1 MTESTGRL
9 QGKRAFVTGAGTGI
23 GRAVAVRFAQEG
35 AKVGLIGRRVE
46 PLEETAALIAEFG
59 GTALVTPCDV
69 SKEDQVERA
78 VAAIKEAFGGI
89 DTVVGVAGI
98 ELMGVGD
105 DRIDRVEM
113 SIWQQTIDVNLTGM
127 FLTCKHGTRALLESG
142 GGSITITGSPCG
154 QLGFC
159 SDQAAYSASKSG
171 THGLVRGM
179 AADLATENIR
189 VNCVIPGFIA
199 TPLTDAGLRGPSLA
213 RVAGDDDPHAPRRTA
228 GRGGHHVR
236 LAGLG
241 RGLLRDGRLLHRGWR
256 RDGGLTPQAA
266 DSAWWTGILVH
277 RLTTARGRVRMAG
290 TTTA

>member
-1 MTESTGRL
+1 M
-9 QGKRAFVTGAGTGI
+9 
-23 GRAVAVRFAQEG
+23 
-35 AKVGLIGRRVE
+35 
-46 PLEETAALIAEFG
+46 
-59 GTALVTPCDV
+59 TPCDV
-69 SKEDQVERA
+69 SRRTRSSRPWPPSRQ
-78 VAAIKEAFGGI
+78 AFGGI

-105 DRIDRVEM
+105 DRIDRLEL

-154 QLGFC
+154 MLGFC

-199 TPLTDAGLRGPSLA
+199 TPLTEQVFEDPAWLGSLETMIPMHRA
-213 RVAGDDDPHAPRRTA
+213 DSRT
-228 GRGGHHVR
+228 RWPPCTP
-236 LAGLG
+236 
-241 RGLLRDGRLLHRGWR
+241 GWR
-256 RDGGLTPQAA
+256 RTRRP
-266 DSAWWTGILVH
+266 T
-277 RLTTARGRVRMAG
+277 
-290 TTTA
+290 